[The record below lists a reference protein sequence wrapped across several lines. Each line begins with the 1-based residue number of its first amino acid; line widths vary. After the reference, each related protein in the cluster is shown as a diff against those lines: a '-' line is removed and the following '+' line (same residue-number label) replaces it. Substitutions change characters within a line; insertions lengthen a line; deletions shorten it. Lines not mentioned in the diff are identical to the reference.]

1 MLVSQIIDLA
11 ASSELRNLAVRTD
24 TAAVIGFINLGMLEL
39 HKRFTLRS
47 EEAIIT
53 MRDGKSLYSLDG
65 TDSDVAITNPADFIV
80 IVECSDE
87 VGDVLSINDESNALG
102 IMTPSYNTVEIT
114 NVTDGARL
122 SVIYRSSV
130 AFITSRTDNVVL
142 PPQLLE
148 SLLNYIGYRGNSTIT
163 ADARAENNTHYMRFE
178 HSCQRVLDNGLI
190 SEDDMKSYKFEEK
203 GFA

>member
-65 TDSDVAITNPADFIV
+65 TDPDVAITNPADFIV

-87 VGDVLSINDESNALG
+87 AGDVLTVNDESNALG
-102 IMTPSYNTVEIT
+102 IMTPSYNTVEII

-130 AFITSRTDNVVL
+130 AFITSRTDNVIL

-190 SEDDMKSYKFEEK
+190 TVDDMRSYKFEEK
-203 GFA
+203 GFV

>member
-24 TAAVIGFINLGMLEL
+24 TDAVIGFINLGMLEL

-53 MRDGKSLYSLDG
+53 MRDGKALYSLDG
-65 TDSDVAITNPADFIV
+65 TDSDVTITNPADFIV
-80 IVECSDE
+80 IVACSDE
-87 VGDVLSINDESNALG
+87 VGDVLTINDESNSLG
-102 IMTPSYNTVEIT
+102 IMTPSYNTVEII

-130 AFITSRTDNVVL
+130 AFITSKTDNVVL

-190 SEDDMKSYKFEEK
+190 NEDDMKSYKFEEK
-203 GFA
+203 GFV